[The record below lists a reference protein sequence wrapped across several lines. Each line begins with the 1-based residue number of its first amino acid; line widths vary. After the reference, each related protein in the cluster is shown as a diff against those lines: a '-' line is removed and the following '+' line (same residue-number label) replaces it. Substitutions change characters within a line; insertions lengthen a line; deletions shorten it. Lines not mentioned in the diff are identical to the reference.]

1 VFGALAISTT
11 SDAAV
16 GGSSIDLGASL
27 GYQIPVGNSA
37 RFHLCPVANFG
48 LGLGP
53 KNTFNSGVDRSS
65 RAASIGIALATS
77 LLAAPR
83 VKIVP
88 MLGLGY
94 GYRQAK
100 AENTAGVDL
109 FEITESYAQLQLG
122 VGLVLNSNISV
133 RPGVDFS
140 LGLEATDPTFGIT
153 VGYIFGR
160 KRSHGRFPSF
170 PRPKV
175 SADLRT
181 LRSSS
186 DLAEPPVG
194 PCFAVARCA
203 AHPSGADKGQTRRE
217 AGTQSQES

>member
-1 VFGALAISTT
+1 VAQTCSWLTREASSFGVGVGYGLPSSVFGGLAVGAT

-16 GGSSIDLGASL
+16 GGSSLDLGASL
-27 GYQIPVGNSA
+27 GYQIPIGNSA
-37 RFHLCPVANFG
+37 RFHLCPVASFG

-65 RAASIGIALATS
+65 RTASVGIALATS

-83 VKIVP
+83 VKIIP

-153 VGYIFGR
+153 VGYTFG
-160 KRSHGRFPSF
+160 KQTS
-170 PRPKV
+170 PRPV
-175 SADLRT
+175 PAGL
-181 LRSSS
+181 
-186 DLAEPPVG
+186 PV
-194 PCFAVARCA
+194 P
-203 AHPSGADKGQTRRE
+203 K
-217 AGTQSQES
+217 